1 MNGQTWL
8 KVIDRKRRCC
18 EVPRE
23 LEETGSKGFDQQPKI
38 DQLAMCLQA
47 GIGELRVQKRLW
59 SELIKTEENAHGPG
73 SFRLGELAMG
83 SIDQILV
90 LIETRAPVN
99 IRTPPDF

>member
-8 KVIDRKRRCC
+8 KAINTKRRC

-23 LEETGSKGFDQQPKI
+23 LEKAGYKGFDHERQV

-47 GIGELRVQKRLW
+47 GIGELRVQRRLW
-59 SELIKTEENAHGPG
+59 SELIKTEENNRGPG
-73 SFRLGELAMG
+73 SFRLGELAVG

-90 LIETRAPVN
+90 LIQTHAPIN
-99 IRTPPDF
+99 IRKPPAL